1 MSSMNGRLPALL
13 ATAWLGLPLL
23 GAVGA
28 CAGRQKQIYGTEVID
43 SQDNRQILGVIEKYR
58 VAVEKKD
65 SATLLELASPNY
77 WEDGGTPT
85 GADDYGRDGL
95 SKVLAERFDRA
106 DGIRYSMRY
115 MGIKRVGKNRAAVD
129 VLIDASYSIQ
139 TAGGVQRRDMR
150 DQNELLL
157 EYDGRNWKFLSGM

>member
-1 MSSMNGRLPALL
+1 MTRSLPLIV
-13 ATAWLGLPLL
+13 ATAAGL
-23 GAVGA
+23 GA
-28 CAGRQKQIYGTEVID
+28 CAGGQKSIYGTQVD
-43 SQDNRQILGVIEKYR
+43 DNRENRTILGVIEKYR
-58 VAVEKKD
+58 TAVEKKD
-65 SATLLELASPNY
+65 TATLLDLASPNY

-95 SKVLAERFDRA
+95 GRVLNERFSRA
-106 DGIRYSMRY
+106 EGIRYSMRY

-139 TAGGVQRRDMR
+139 TANGAQRKDMR

-157 EYDGRNWKFLSGM
+157 EYDGRNWRFLSGM